1 MGQYDNYSNE
11 KNIAKAQKRLDKL
24 TAKRDPD
31 PYEVELARRGLE
43 TAKLFERC
51 QIFGTEGWKK
61 SIYNPNASIMFSDD
75 NEVMMFFDKLISY
88 RDISSYA
95 IVENI
100 VKEAHTKT
108 KKTGAITRAIVGGAI
123 AGGVG
128 VVAGAITAG
137 SKSGTIVHEIPDGF
151 YLQIFL
157 KDGSGY
163 QCPVPSDGAI
173 SNKVPKLWLHLA
185 SKLQTIVEQNKE

>member
-31 PYEVELARRGLE
+31 PYEVELARRELE

-51 QIFGTEGWKK
+51 QIFGTEGWTK

-95 IVENI
+95 IVENLSLI
-100 VKEAHTKT
+100 H
-108 KKTGAITRAIVGGAI
+108 I
-123 AGGVG
+123 
-128 VVAGAITAG
+128 
-137 SKSGTIVHEIPDGF
+137 
-151 YLQIFL
+151 
-157 KDGSGY
+157 
-163 QCPVPSDGAI
+163 
-173 SNKVPKLWLHLA
+173 
-185 SKLQTIVEQNKE
+185 

>member
-31 PYEVELARRGLE
+31 PYEVELARRELE

-100 VKEAHTKT
+100 VKEAYTKT

-137 SKSGTIVHEIPDGF
+137 SKSSTIVHEIPDGF

>member
-31 PYEVELARRGLE
+31 PYEVELARRELE

-51 QIFGTEGWKK
+51 QIFGTEGWTK

-88 RDISSYA
+88 RDISSLSL
-95 IVENI
+95 IHI
-100 VKEAHTKT
+100 
-108 KKTGAITRAIVGGAI
+108 
-123 AGGVG
+123 
-128 VVAGAITAG
+128 
-137 SKSGTIVHEIPDGF
+137 
-151 YLQIFL
+151 
-157 KDGSGY
+157 
-163 QCPVPSDGAI
+163 
-173 SNKVPKLWLHLA
+173 
-185 SKLQTIVEQNKE
+185 

>member
-31 PYEVELARRGLE
+31 PYEVELARRELE

-95 IVENI
+95 IVKNI

-108 KKTGAITRAIVGGAI
+108 KKTGVITRAIVGGAI

-128 VVAGAITAG
+128 VVAGVITAG
-137 SKSGTIVHEIPDGF
+137 SKSSTIVHEIPDGF

>member
-31 PYEVELARRGLE
+31 PYKVELARRELE
-43 TAKLFERC
+43 TAKLFKRC

-137 SKSGTIVHEIPDGF
+137 SKSSTIVHEIPDGF

-185 SKLQTIVEQNKE
+185 SKLQTVVEQNKE

>member
-31 PYEVELARRGLE
+31 PYEVELARRELE
-43 TAKLFERC
+43 TVKLFERC

-108 KKTGAITRAIVGGAI
+108 KKTGEITRAIVGGAI

-128 VVAGAITAG
+128 VVAGAITAR
-137 SKSGTIVHEIPDGF
+137 SKSSTIVHEIPDGF